1 MTTQTIVDSKTQS
14 QAPQVWDKL
23 TALAQIGDY
32 FHVPFTPVMQ
42 VVDRD
47 TLEDGQVWLLL
58 KPSTGSSY
66 TEEWILKPEQPVGT
80 QQQPEQEPQPVGFA
94 GDSVAYQLQPTEEA
108 HTEFSQGRTHG
119 QQDAA
124 AKLHP
129 MYTQPESEYA
139 AGYVSGYDSELS
151 PSPQE
156 EVIEPP
162 TWSIQYDPNWDWYRV
177 WVGDS
182 CIGHGTDYQ
191 QAERIAQR
199 YIAAKEFWQQ
209 HRQVVVAAYADK
221 T

>member
-1 MTTQTIVDSKTQS
+1 MTAQTIVDSKTQTQS
-14 QAPQVWDKL
+14 QAPQVWNKL
-23 TALAQIGDY
+23 THCAQIGDY

-47 TLEDGQVWLLL
+47 TLENGQVWLLL
-58 KPSTGSSY
+58 KPSTGSY
-66 TEEWILKPEQPVGT
+66 TEEWLVKPEQPVGT
-80 QQQPEQEPQPVGFA
+80 QQQPEHEPQPVGFA

-108 HTEFSQGRTHG
+108 QTEFSQGRCHG

-124 AKLHP
+124 ARLHP

-151 PSPQE
+151 PSPQP

-162 TWSIQYDPNWDWYRV
+162 TWSIQYDSNWDWYRV

-182 CIGHGTDYQ
+182 CIGHGSNYQ
-191 QAERIAQR
+191 QAERIAQK

-209 HRQVVVAAYADK
+209 HRQVVVSAYAD
-221 T
+221 